1 MDLKNVHLRIGHPP
15 ADVAHYILMCDD
27 GNAKAAI
34 AAMPQPHLYSRSWEA
49 SGTGASLL
57 LT

>member
-1 MDLKNVHLRIGHPP
+1 MDLKNVRPRIRHPP
-15 ADVAHYILMCDD
+15 ADLAEYILFGND

-34 AAMPQPHLYSRSWEA
+34 AAMPQPHLYWRSWEA